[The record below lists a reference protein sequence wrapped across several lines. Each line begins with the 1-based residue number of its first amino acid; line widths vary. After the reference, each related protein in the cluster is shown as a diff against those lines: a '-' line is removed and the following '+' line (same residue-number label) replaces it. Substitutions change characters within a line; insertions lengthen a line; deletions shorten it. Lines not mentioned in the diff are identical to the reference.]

1 LEEWDRYTKEVL
13 PGFVVEKFTDFLRFK
28 RKMSDRIKYSQ
39 SLPLERYQQRDVRVP
54 AEAAWTAY
62 MIDFEHGSDHELCL
76 TIMTHVF
83 RELEKVSKTLNGDRE
98 RLSKTTTE
106 PEWHFVA
113 SCTRNMRR
121 KVISHELE
129 SLKTIEEGIHSKTK
143 EKKSKVLDTPVAR
156 KLFTV
161 GNEHRLSPHLL
172 EPTISQHRETL
183 MQELSYY
190 EADVN
195 NLRFTQEEEIAA
207 RAKAGPPKNGMGKEW
222 KDTLKSL
229 LTEILQE
236 HDNELAIEK
245 TCSYFL
251 EIERDHTKQTE
262 MEFAKQI
269 EKILQ
274 FTEWMCKILLD
285 PTEILKAT
293 RRYQYVGFNTFK
305 KGLRPQERIQWTYV
319 KASGLNPLQEVL
331 DRLREQQNSKKPE
344 TEPVLVIKKTK
355 KQEPE
360 LLGLKRTESKFSEQ
374 VETLGPRRKQE
385 REEDDEEEGEVEEPQ
400 EKKKKPTP
408 PSKPLPPAKPAAVA
422 EIESVLTV
430 MNEKITQFEQLL
442 NQRQNN
448 NNNYNGNNN
457 SSGNFNNRNENSNY
471 NNRNENSNYNNGYY
485 NNNNN
490 YNNNSQ
496 RNNGRNNN
504 DNHQNFQRRGSRN
517 NNRERRR
524 EDFRNERNSN
534 FTPMGRTRE
543 CRYQPCSN
551 PSCRFLHTTGTRKLR
566 FIQQSRCME
575 QHDTSGCKFTR
586 CRYTHGRGTEKAEK
600 CDSVLNGM
608 CEDFY
613 TEKGCIKSHT

>member
-1 LEEWDRYTKEVL
+1 
-13 PGFVVEKFTDFLRFK
+13 
-28 RKMSDRIKYSQ
+28 MSDRIKYSQ
-39 SLPLERYQQRDVRVP
+39 TLPLERYQQRDVRIP

-62 MIDFEHGSDHELCL
+62 MIDFDHGVDHELCL
-76 TIMTHVF
+76 TIITHVF
-83 RELEKVSKTLNGDRE
+83 RGLEKVSKTLNGDRE
-98 RLSKTTTE
+98 KFSKVTTE
-106 PEWHFVA
+106 PEWRFFA
-113 SCTRNMRR
+113 TCTRNMRR
-121 KVISHELE
+121 KIIANELD
-129 SLKTIEEGIHSKTK
+129 SLKTIEEGIRSKTK

-183 MQELSYY
+183 MMELSYY

-195 NLRFTQEEEIAA
+195 NLRFTQVEEVAA
-207 RAKAGPPKNGMGKEW
+207 RAKAGPPNNGMEKEW
-222 KDTLKSL
+222 KDTLKLL

-236 HDNELAIEK
+236 HDNDLAIEK
-245 TCSYFL
+245 TCAYFL

-285 PTEILKAT
+285 PTEIPKAT

-331 DRLREQQNSKKPE
+331 DRLREQQNSKQPE

-385 REEDDEEEGEVEEPQ
+385 REEEEEEDGEVEEPQ

-408 PSKPLPPAKPAAVA
+408 PPKPLPPAKPAAVA

-430 MNEKITQFEQLL
+430 MNEKFTQFEQLL
-442 NQRQNN
+442 NQNQRQNNSSSSGNNNSNYNGN

-457 SSGNFNNRNENSNY
+457 SNHNGNN
-471 NNRNENSNYNNGYY
+471 NNGN

-490 YNNNSQ
+490 YNNNDSNNYNNNNPQ
-496 RNNGRNNN
+496 RNNGRNNDHN
-504 DNHQNFQRRGSRN
+504 NQNFQRRGNRN
-517 NNRERRR
+517 HNREPTRGRR
-524 EDFRNERNSN
+524 EDFRNERSSN
-534 FTPMGRTRE
+534 FTPMGRRETRE
-543 CRYQPCSN
+543 CRFQPCTN
-551 PSCRFLHTTGTRKLR
+551 QSCRFLHTTGTRSSK
-566 FIQQSRCME
+566 FSQQSRCME
-575 QHDTSGCKFTR
+575 QHDTGGCRFMNK
-586 CRYTHGRGTEKAEK
+586 CRYAHGKGTGE
-600 CDSVLNGM
+600 M
-608 CEDFY
+608 
-613 TEKGCIKSHT
+613 